1 MAADESL
8 KDMRRLLL
16 TVACAVLEIVPSRAA
31 VAIYHNIGTV
41 NCDAAPQID
50 AQVFVNDG
58 SFCALPITG
67 ALFGANPGIPYTT
80 QNTLWFTNN
89 GLLQSGPGFWLDYVT
104 ADGIHHPRRPS

>member
-8 KDMRRLLL
+8 KAMRRLLL
-16 TVACAVLEIVPSRAA
+16 TLACAVLEIVPSRAA

-41 NCDAAPQID
+41 ACDTAPQID

-67 ALFGANPGIPYTT
+67 SLFLANSYLPFPGIPYTT
-80 QNTLWFTNN
+80 QNILWSTNN
-89 GLLQSGPGFWLDYVT
+89 GLLLSGPG
-104 ADGIHHPRRPS
+104 